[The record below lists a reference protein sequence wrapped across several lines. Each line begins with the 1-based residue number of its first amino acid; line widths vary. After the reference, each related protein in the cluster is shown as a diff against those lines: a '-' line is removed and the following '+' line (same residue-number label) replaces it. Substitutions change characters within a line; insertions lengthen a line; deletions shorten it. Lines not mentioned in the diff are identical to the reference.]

1 MVTCLNYIPMF
12 DKIFMF
18 YFDFFCFFYLQYM
31 APSYGNLR
39 QTVILAEGS
48 FYKKKMFMH
57 NCVFFSDR
65 SY

>member
-12 DKIFMF
+12 DKIFIF

-39 QTVILAEGS
+39 QTAILAEGS

-57 NCVFFSDR
+57 NYVFFSDR

>member
-12 DKIFMF
+12 DKIFIF

-39 QTVILAEGS
+39 QTAILAEGS
-48 FYKKKMFMH
+48 FYKKK
-57 NCVFFSDR
+57 NV
-65 SY
+65 YA